1 MDILQHYGTPR
12 HSGRYPWGSGDNPY
26 QRTGKFLKDYHDM
39 LNSGMSQK
47 EIAKALGF
55 SGTSELRAKVS
66 IASNNKRKD
75 DIAYALK
82 LKEHGYSNTEI
93 GRRMGI
99 NESSVRSLL
108 NPVTQERA
116 KLTDATI
123 SALKENVSEK
133 RFIDIGAGAE
143 YQLGVSRDKLTKC
156 INKLKE
162 EGYQVVDIR
171 VDQMGT
177 NHQTTMHVL
186 APPGMDEKE
195 LKRYLYSHLD
205 EVANIENRVDPDSEL
220 GQQRSYI
227 LPPKSIDSNRI
238 DICYAEDGGADKD
251 GVIELRRGVEDISL
265 GNSQYAQVRIAVDG
279 THYLK
284 GMAMYSDDLPDG
296 IDIRF
301 NTNKHTGTPMLGDK
315 DNSVLKSLKD
325 DPDNPFGATI
335 KPIEEGG
342 QRFYTDANGN
352 KQQSVINIVN
362 DEGDWDKWSK
372 TLASQ
377 MLSKQPIGLVKQQL
391 KLTYAEKADEYND
404 ILKVSNP
411 VVKRKLL
418 QEFADDCDASAV
430 DLKVSALPRQKFQVI
445 LPLTSLN
452 DDEIYAQN
460 FKDGEKV
467 VLIRYPHGGKFEI
480 PELTVNNRN
489 PEGNSV
495 LRNSTDAV
503 GINANVAKKL
513 SGADFD
519 GDTVL
524 VIPNNSGAIK
534 TAPSIKELEN
544 FDPKESYKLPD
555 SAPKMKSS
563 TKQMEMGK
571 VTNLISDMTI
581 KGAPISEITRAVRH
595 SMVVIDAEKH
605 HLDYKKSYEDNNI
618 AELKLKY
625 QGSKN
630 AGASTLISLASSPK
644 VIDERKD
651 AYSIDPDTGKKIFTP
666 TNRKYTTY
674 SYSEK
679 VEYVD
684 PKTGKTRTRTDN
696 KKVYYNEKTG
706 QYFSKGK
713 GGKID
718 ILTPEQAKNV
728 KSKTQKAKSETT
740 KMYDTEDAYELS
752 SGTMVENAYAS
763 YANKVKALANTA
775 RKELL
780 ATKDIPYS
788 SSARKTYD
796 NEVKSLVAKL
806 NVALKNAPYERQA
819 QRVANTIVSAKKR
832 SNPDMTKEELKKE
845 KGRALVSARN
855 RVGAKKQTI
864 DISDREWEAIQ
875 AGAITTNRLKQIVD
889 NSNMDILKQKATP
902 RSYNAMSDT
911 KKDVAKAL
919 AASGWSQADIAERL
933 GVSTSSIS
941 AVLKS
946 NTTP

>member
-26 QRTGKFLKDYHDM
+26 QRTGQFLKSYHELKD
-39 LNSGMSQK
+39 SGMTEK

-55 SGTSELRAKVS
+55 NSTFELRAKVS
-66 IASNNKRKD
+66 IARNNKRKD

-82 LKEHGYSNTEI
+82 LQEHGYSTTEI

-108 NPVTQERA
+108 NPITQERA
-116 KLTDATI
+116 QLTDATI
-123 SALKENVSEK
+123 AALKDNVK
-133 RFIDIGAGAE
+133 DKQFIDVGVGAE
-143 YQLGVSRDKLTKC
+143 FQLGVSRDKLK
-156 INKLKE
+156 KSLAMLKE
-162 EGYQVVDIR
+162 EGYQVTEIY
-171 VDQMGT
+171 VDQLGT
-177 NHQTTMHVL
+177 GKKTTVQVL
-186 APPGMDEKE
+186 AAPGMDDRE
-195 LKRYLYSHLD
+195 LKRYLYTHLD
-205 EVANIENRVDPDSEL
+205 EISSIEDRVDPSSNTY
-220 GQQRSYI
+220 QQRSYI

-284 GMAMYSDDLPDG
+284 GMAMYSDNLPEG

-301 NTNKHTGTPMLGDK
+301 NTNKHTGTPMLGSK

-335 KPIEEGG
+335 KEGG
-342 QRFYTDANGN
+342 QRFYTDANG
-352 KQQSVINIVN
+352 KQQQSVINIVN

-404 ILKVSNP
+404 ILKVTNP
-411 VVKRKLL
+411 VVKRRLL
-418 QEFADDCDASAV
+418 QDFADDCDASAV
-430 DLKVSALPRQKFQVI
+430 DLKASALPRQKAQVI
-445 LPLTSLN
+445 LPLTTLSDN
-452 DDEIYAQN
+452 EIYAQN

-480 PELTVNNRN
+480 PELVVNNKN

-495 LRNSTDAV
+495 LRNATDAV

-519 GDTVL
+519 GDTVV
-524 VIPNNSGAIK
+524 VIPNNSGAVRTK
-534 TAPSIKELEN
+534 PSLTELEN
-544 FDPKESYKLPD
+544 FDPKESYRLPD
-555 SAPKMKSS
+555 SAPKMSNK

-571 VTNLISDMTI
+571 VSNLITDMTI
-581 KGAPISEITRAVRH
+581 KGATDAEIVRAVKH

-618 AELKLKY
+618 AELKIKY
-625 QGSKN
+625 QGGKN
-630 AGASTLISLASSPK
+630 AGASTLISKASSVK
-644 VIDERKD
+644 TVDERKD
-651 AYSIDPDTGKKIFTP
+651 SYSIDPETGKKIFTP
-666 TNRKYTTY
+666 TNREYTTHKYT
-674 SYSEK
+674 
-679 VEYVD
+679 YVD
-684 PKTGKTRTRTDN
+684 ENGKKATKTVYLDN
-696 KKVYYNEKTG
+696 KTG
-706 QYFSKGK
+706 QFYSKGK

-728 KSKTQKAKSETT
+728 KSTTKKAKSETT
-740 KMYDTEDAYELS
+740 KMYDTDDAYELS

-763 YANKVKALANTA
+763 YANKVKALGNTA
-775 RKELL
+775 RKELV

-788 SSARKTYD
+788 PSARKTYD
-796 NEVKSLVAKL
+796 TEVKSLVGKL
-806 NVALKNAPYERQA
+806 NDALKNAPYERKA
-819 QRVANTIVSAKKR
+819 QMVANSIVKSKLR
-832 SNPDMTKEELKKE
+832 DNPDMSAEEIKKE
-845 KGRALVSARN
+845 KGRQLISARN
-855 RVGAKKQTI
+855 RVGAKKKTI
-864 DISDREWEAIQ
+864 KIEPKEWEAIQ
-875 AGAITTNRLKQIVD
+875 AGAVTPNRLKQIVD
-889 NSNMDILKQKATP
+889 NSDMDTLKQLATP
-902 RSYNAMSDT
+902 RSYNSMSDT
-911 KKDVAKAL
+911 KVAAAKAL
-919 AASGWSQADIAERL
+919 AISGYSQAEIAERL
-933 GVSTSSIS
+933 GVSTS
-941 AVLKS
+941 AVSKVLRPTS
-946 NTTP
+946 